1 MDEQKWVEHYTNC
14 DYNKVWIKVMTEEGK
29 HWFFSDYNIWY
40 EVKAHCEK
48 NDIFIQ
54 DFHLQFRSH
63 QCIIDVADSEGIYFV
78 RSVMGAMGQKTKN
91 FFTVGILRN
100 DIVYKKM
107 WLVPELIVEKEI
119 EDTLENCFK
128 EAMLYNGKKKK
139 NGKEQV

>member
-1 MDEQKWVEHYTNC
+1 
-14 DYNKVWIKVMTEEGK
+14 
-29 HWFFSDYNIWY
+29 
-40 EVKAHCEK
+40 
-48 NDIFIQ
+48 
-54 DFHLQFRSH
+54 
-63 QCIIDVADSEGIYFV
+63 
-78 RSVMGAMGQKTKN
+78 MGAMGQKTKN